1 MCTFAFMIL
10 VTGGTGLVGAHLLLF
25 LTEKSGPIR
34 AIYRT
39 ENGIA
44 KTKNLFQ
51 QNNKLSFFENIQW
64 FRADCIDLPTLTN
77 AFQDITTV
85 YHCAGL
91 ISFDPK
97 DEEKLRKNN
106 IEATANVVNLSLDFG
121 IKKLCF
127 ISSIAAIGDLNN
139 NETILSEKSDWNPE
153 KYHTDYAISKYG
165 AELEVFRGQQEGL
178 QTVILNPGI
187 ILGNGFWGQG
197 SGLIFKN
204 IQSGMPFYTKGITG
218 FVMVQ
223 DVVLAAYN
231 AMKSNLSNERFI
243 LVGQNLSYQTV
254 FTTIAKA
261 LGKTPPKYHATPF
274 LMLLFYYIDSVIA
287 LILRRKRILFISTV
301 KESHKKNFY
310 SNEKAIS
317 LLHINFKDIETSLLN
332 TIKKNSL

>member
-1 MCTFAFMIL
+1 MLTFALMIL

-25 LTEKSGPIR
+25 LTEKKECIR

-39 ENGIA
+39 GNGIA

-51 QNNKLSFFENIQW
+51 QNNKLPLFENIQW
-64 FRADCIDLPTLTN
+64 FRADCIDLPRLTN

-165 AELEVFRGQQEGL
+165 AEMEVFRGQQEGL
-178 QTVILNPGI
+178 QTVIMNPGI
-187 ILGNGFWGQG
+187 ILGKGFWEQG
-197 SGLIFKN
+197 SGLIFN
-204 IQSGMPFYTKGITG
+204 SIQNGMPFYTKGITG
-218 FVMVQ
+218 FVVVQ

-231 AMKSNLSNERFI
+231 AMKSDISNERFI
-243 LVGQNLSYQTV
+243 LVGQNLSYQIV
-254 FTTIAKA
+254 FTAIAKT
-261 LGKTPPKYHATPF
+261 LGKTPPQYHATPF
-274 LMLLFYYIDSVIA
+274 LMLVFYYIDAFFA
-287 LILRRKRILFISTV
+287 LIFRRKQSLYKSTA
-301 KESHKKNFY
+301 KESHKKDFY
-310 SNEKAIS
+310 SNEKAKS
-317 LLHINFKDIETSLLN
+317 LLRIDFQDIELYL
-332 TIKKNSL
+332 KNLQSN

>member
-1 MCTFAFMIL
+1 MIL

-25 LTEKSGPIR
+25 LTEKSEPIR

-44 KTKNLFQ
+44 KTKNLFA
-51 QNNKLSFFENIQW
+51 QNDKLPLFENIQW
-64 FRADCIDLPTLTN
+64 FQADCIDLPILAN

-139 NETILSEKSDWNPE
+139 NETILSEKSDWNSE
-153 KYHTDYAISKYG
+153 EYHTDYAISKYG

-178 QTVILNPGI
+178 ETVILNPGI
-187 ILGNGFWGQG
+187 ILGVGFWEQG

-204 IQSGMPFYTKGITG
+204 IQSSMPFYTRGVTG
-218 FVMVQ
+218 FVTVQ

-231 AMKSNLSNERFI
+231 AMKSDISNERFI

-254 FTTIAKA
+254 FKAIANT

-274 LMLLFYYIDSVIA
+274 LMLLFYYMDAFFA
-287 LILRRKRILFISTV
+287 LIFRYNQKLYKSTV
-301 KESHKKNFY
+301 RESHKKNFY
-310 SNEKAIS
+310 SNEKAKT
-317 LLHINFKDIETSLLN
+317 LLHVDFQDIVTYLKSLQY
-332 TIKKNSL
+332 K

>member
-25 LTEKSGPIR
+25 LTEKSKSIR

-44 KTKNLFQ
+44 KTKNLFV
-51 QNNKLSFFENIQW
+51 QNNKLPLFENIQW
-64 FRADCIDLPTLTN
+64 FQADCIDLPTLTN

-97 DEEKLRKNN
+97 DEEKLCKNN

-165 AELEVFRGQQEGL
+165 AEMEVFRGQQEGL

-187 ILGNGFWGQG
+187 ILGKGFWEQG
-197 SGLIFKN
+197 SGLIFNN
-204 IQSGMPFYTKGITG
+204 IQSGMPFYTKGVTG
-218 FVMVQ
+218 FVTVQ

-231 AMKSNLSNERFI
+231 AMKSDISNERFI

-254 FTTIAKA
+254 FTAIAKT
-261 LGKTPPKYHATPF
+261 LCKTPPRYHASPI
-274 LMLLFYYIDSVIA
+274 LMLLFYYFDTFFA
-287 LILRRKRILFISTV
+287 LIFRHKQRLHKSAARG
-301 KESHKKNFY
+301 SHKKDFY
-310 SNEKAIS
+310 SNEKATS
-317 LLHINFKDIETSLLN
+317 LLHIDFQNIELYL
-332 TIKKNSL
+332 KNLHTN